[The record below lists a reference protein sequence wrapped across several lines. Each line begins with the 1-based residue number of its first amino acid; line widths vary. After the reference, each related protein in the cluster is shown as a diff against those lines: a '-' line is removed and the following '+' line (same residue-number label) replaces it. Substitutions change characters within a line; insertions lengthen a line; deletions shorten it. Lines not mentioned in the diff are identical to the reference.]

1 MGGDRMTPDTNNYE
15 DIGELCVELEHQN
28 EQLANEVERLREQL
42 ESTKL
47 LALKFWKVL
56 EENGF
61 KIELPK

>member
-1 MGGDRMTPDTNNYE
+1 MTTEPAPE
-15 DIGELCVELEHQN
+15 WRELEDGGWVRADFAR
-28 EQLANEVERLREQL
+28 ELAASQAEVERLKEQL

-61 KIELPK
+61 KMELTK

>member
-1 MGGDRMTPDTNNYE
+1 MTITDTNNYE

>member
-1 MGGDRMTPDTNNYE
+1 MTPDTNNYE